1 MAQRK
6 IIEIDVQDGS
16 FKKFA
21 AAFAAFGAAVKD
33 AISDVG
39 DLDKAQAKAAKTG
52 AKQAAAETKA
62 VDGKRAK
69 RKQAAKESEDQAKKD
84 SEAEKKRVAEENRVE
99 LKRKKDRADAVK
111 ANKEIAKWTADV
123 ALSTGRAALN
133 FAKWMTIGGL
143 AGGFGLGAL
152 ASSASNARRQ
162 SQGLGIDSG
171 ELRAAQVNF
180 GKYIDPESMLGG
192 IAEAQSSYGQQY
204 RFGQLGVNAAGKDPA
219 ALLAEILPKLV
230 DKFNAVGGKKEAAD
244 AMGLTAFASMDDL
257 RRLSKLS
264 REELSKTIAQY
275 QKDRESLKV
284 DDSVNQDWQSF
295 LVAIH
300 RAGQVIETSLI
311 KHLAVL
317 APKLEDFATAVAKS
331 IDTFLANHDLAKWLD
346 AFSRGIAKAAD
357 YLVSDEFQSDIGR
370 FMRGLKG
377 AAAAMETIFLPF
389 IDNSHNDKVNFAPAE
404 TPSGSWWQ
412 NVLGINSGPTD
423 DANKAAAVKAFEGKY
438 ALPAGLLD
446 NVWSME
452 SGRGANNGLSKSGA
466 GGDFQFMP
474 GTAAEYGIKD
484 RWDFAQSADAAARYL
499 KKLLD
504 KYNGDQQKALA
515 AYNWGPGNLDFDIN
529 GDAKH
534 KGHGADWLKYA
545 PKETQNYVSG
555 VKIVIQ
561 NNTGGN
567 AQQTVAALGGG

>member
-317 APKLEDFATAVAKS
+317 APKLEAFAKSVATA
-331 IDTFLANHDLAKWLD
+331 IDSFLSNHDLSKWLD
-346 AFSRGIAKAAD
+346 TFAKAIGKAAD
-357 YLVSDEFQSDIGR
+357 YLGSDAFLSDVTKFLHAIHSMAKWIGKWFPDDDGTAVGVATPENAMSTAEFGSSNDELARLLAQPTG
-370 FMRGLKG
+370 
-377 AAAAMETIFLPF
+377 
-389 IDNSHNDKVNFAPAE
+389 NDK
-404 TPSGSWWQ
+404 S
-412 NVLGINSGPTD
+412 
-423 DANKAAAVKAFEGKY
+423 
-438 ALPAGLLD
+438 
-446 NVWSME
+446 
-452 SGRGANNGLSKSGA
+452 
-466 GGDFQFMP
+466 
-474 GTAAEYGIKD
+474 
-484 RWDFAQSADAAARYL
+484 
-499 KKLLD
+499 
-504 KYNGDQQKALA
+504 LA
-515 AYNWGPGNLDFDIN
+515 AQNHNPGNLRVPGSASKFQSFAND
-529 GDAKH
+529 DAGLRAMASQLQLYEDRDKLDTIA
-534 KGHGADWLKYA
+534 KIIAKYA
-545 PKETQNYVSG
+545 PASDHNDTAAYIANVSQRTGLGADTHLDLHDPATLSKVIAAMTKQENAKSNFTAEG

-567 AQQTVAALGGG
+567 AQTTVAALGGG

>member
-1 MAQRK
+1 MASNTRK
-6 IIEIDVQDGS
+6 VISIDVEDGN

-275 QKDRESLKV
+275 QKDREALKV
-284 DDSVNQDWQSF
+284 DDAVNQDWQSF

-331 IDTFLANHDLAKWLD
+331 IDTFLSNHDLAKWLNSF
-346 AFSRGIAKAAD
+346 ALGIQKAAD
-357 YLVSDEFQSDIGR
+357 YLGSDKFQNDIAK
-370 FMRGLKG
+370 FMAVINNMVKFLSRWFGETPEEESIRLN
-377 AAAAMETIFLPF
+377 AAAAKSVQGYAEDEDREADDALARYRAGKTGGGAG
-389 IDNSHNDKVNFAPAE
+389 SHN
-404 TPSGSWWQ
+404 
-412 NVLGINSGPTD
+412 
-423 DANKAAAVKAFEGKY
+423 
-438 ALPAGLLD
+438 
-446 NVWSME
+446 
-452 SGRGANNGLSKSGA
+452 
-466 GGDFQFMP
+466 
-474 GTAAEYGIKD
+474 
-484 RWDFAQSADAAARYL
+484 
-499 KKLLD
+499 
-504 KYNGDQQKALA
+504 
-515 AYNWGPGNLDFDIN
+515 PGNLRVPGSASKFQSFASD
-529 GDAKH
+529 DAGLRAMASQLQLYEDRDKLDTIA
-534 KGHGADWLKYA
+534 KIIAKYA
-545 PKETQNYVSG
+545 PASENDTKAYIANVSQRTGLGADTHLDLHDPATLSKVIAAMTKQENAKSNFTAEG